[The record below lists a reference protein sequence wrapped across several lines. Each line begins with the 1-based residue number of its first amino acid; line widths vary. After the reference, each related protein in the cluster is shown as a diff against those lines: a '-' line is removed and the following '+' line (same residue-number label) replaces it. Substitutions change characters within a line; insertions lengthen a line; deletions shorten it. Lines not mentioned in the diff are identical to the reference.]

1 MQNFEP
7 IKILLVDDDE
17 VDVRAFERA
26 TSRTGLPCMIEV
38 CHNAEE
44 AVIIISE
51 RKFDCMFF
59 DFMLPGIDGLKL
71 LTKIRENK
79 CDTPVA
85 VLTSQGDE
93 KLAVE
98 IMKAGA
104 FDYFPKSEVNP
115 DKISRAITTSLQIN
129 QYKKEKYEAEQA
141 LIENNNKLNAIIEST
156 KSLIFSF
163 DSELKITA
171 CNSVFRNKVNELYKL
186 EIAVGSSLTEILKHN
201 SNYHAFENYINRAFA
216 GEHFSVNDELG
227 NPFIKTHFFTLTFNP
242 VYSKSG
248 DCNEVAVYASSIEE
262 SKKAEIEVIKAKL
275 DAERIA
281 KAKSEFLSNMSHEIR
296 TPMNAIIGLSEL
308 LLNENLT
315 EKQLEN
321 LKSIKYSA
329 DNLLVIINDI
339 LDFSKIE
346 SGKVEFENIPF
357 DLNQKM
363 NEIIKTFKFKAEEK
377 KLKLTCEIDNR
388 IPPQIVGDP
397 YRLNQIILNLM
408 SNGLKFTEKGGVT
421 LKVEIMRENESTLDL
436 QFQVIDT
443 GIGIPRDK
451 LESVF
456 ECYTQAYTDTTRKFG
471 GTGLGLAI
479 TRQLVLLQN
488 GEITL
493 ESEVGVGTTFSVRM
507 PFAKCHDKQNDET
520 SLNEESEVKDLS
532 SFEILLVE
540 DNPINQLVAQ
550 QVLENWNAKV
560 EFADNGLQAVEML
573 QQKDYS
579 LVLMD
584 LQMPVM
590 NGYQATEFI
599 RNKINRVK
607 NPDIPI
613 IALTADAFP
622 ETKRKVIESGMNDFV
637 TKPLEQNDLYNKI
650 KLHALVLELKH

>member
-44 AVIIISE
+44 AVIIINE

-71 LTKIRENK
+71 LTKVREIK

-163 DSELKITA
+163 DKELKITA
-171 CNSVFRNKVNELYKL
+171 CNSVFRDKVKQLYKL
-186 EIAVGSSLTEILKHN
+186 EIAVGDSLTEILKHN
-201 SNYHAFENYINRAFA
+201 TNYHAFENYINRAFA
-216 GEHFSVNDELG
+216 CEHFSVNDELG
-227 NPFIKTHFFTLTFNP
+227 NPFIHTHFFTLTFNP
-242 VYSKSG
+242 VCSESG
-248 DCNEVAVYASSIEE
+248 HCNEVAVYASSIEE
-262 SKKAEIEVIKAKL
+262 SKKAEMEVIKAKL
-275 DAERIA
+275 DAERTA

-296 TPMNAIIGLSEL
+296 TPMNAIIGLSEI

-315 EKQLEN
+315 EKQLDN

-346 SGKVEFENIPF
+346 SGKVEFESIPF
-357 DLNQKM
+357 DLSQKM
-363 NEIIKTFKFKAEEK
+363 NEIIKTFKFKAEDK
-377 KLKLTCEIDNR
+377 KLKLSCEVDPG
-388 IPPQIVGDP
+388 IPSQIVGDP

-436 QFQVIDT
+436 LFQVIDT

-456 ECYTQAYTDTTRKFG
+456 ESYTQAYTDTTRKFG

-493 ESEVGVGTTFSVRM
+493 NSEVGIGTTFSVRM
-507 PFAKCHDKQNDET
+507 PFAKCHEKHSDGT
-520 SLNEESEVKDLS
+520 LLNEESEVKDLS
-532 SFEILLVE
+532 QFEILLVE
-540 DNPINQLVAQ
+540 DNPINQMVAQ

-560 EFADNGLQAVEML
+560 EFADDGLQAVEKL

-650 KLHALVLELKH
+650 KLHALVLELKN